1 MKDQIKANLA
11 PKEPSPAPPAM
22 ASTEPEPRPQ
32 PAAPE
37 PAAAAPVETKAPV
50 IPSPAP
56 PPADSGPALTGE
68 ALWQATQAEFSKK
81 YALQSSYAAEMHF
94 MSVDER
100 HLILGAPADQ
110 RMAVM
115 SLERPATR
123 AALEEIL
130 IKFAGRRL
138 LIKIEIREDLQSREI
153 VLAPDPTDTAPPPA
167 AAVEAPPPPPPT
179 IDEAEF
185 KKDPLIKEALRIFE
199 AKITKKS

>member
-1 MKDQIKANLA
+1 
-11 PKEPSPAPPAM
+11 
-22 ASTEPEPRPQ
+22 
-32 PAAPE
+32 
-37 PAAAAPVETKAPV
+37 
-50 IPSPAP
+50 
-56 PPADSGPALTGE
+56 
-68 ALWQATQAEFSKK
+68 
-81 YALQSSYAAEMHF
+81 

-153 VLAPDPTDTAPPPA
+153 VLEPAPMDTPPPA
-167 AAVEAPPPPPPT
+167 AAAEAPPPPPPT
-179 IDEAEF
+179 IEEAEF